1 MPATTSNP
9 PSAAQAGPPSI
20 LADPSFLT
28 SLVIAVVVALGF
40 GLVVPVLP
48 LFAEDFG
55 VGVFAITGVV
65 SVFAGVRLV
74 SNLYA
79 GSLADRIGARRA
91 VAYGALVVGV
101 SSLLTGLAPGY
112 WWLLIFR
119 GAGGFGSALFFT
131 ALLAL
136 VVGHVGAHERARAV
150 GLLQGAFLFGLTVG
164 PFAGGVLAEPLG
176 LRGPFFVYAATCL
189 AAGMVAL
196 GFLPRPAVAP
206 AVSAAPAAALVGP
219 EGEPGAVPAAAVG
232 GRTGLG
238 VTLRAAR
245 RLCGDPAFVA
255 ALVMMAASRW
265 SATGVRFSLV
275 PLFASDVVGLGDA
288 AVGYAVGIAA
298 VAQLLV
304 LWPVGRASDLVGRR
318 AVGVPAYAAFG
329 VVAALVGVATTP
341 VAFFVVMVLYGAAT
355 GLTSVTPPA
364 VVADVVP
371 PQDTGVGIGVLN
383 TAGDLG
389 SVLGPLASGLLVD
402 LAGYDWGFGA
412 AAALLFVAAVVA
424 ARMRETLPRAANV
437 TAAATER

>member
-1 MPATTSNP
+1 MPVDR
-9 PSAAQAGPPSI
+9 AAAP
-20 LADPSFLT
+20 T
-28 SLVIAVVVALGF
+28 SLLRDPAFLVALVVAVVVALGF

-55 VGVFAITGVV
+55 VGVFAATLVV

-79 GSLADRIGARRA
+79 GQLADRIGARRA
-91 VAYGALVVGV
+91 VGYGVLVVGA
-101 SSLLTGLAPGY
+101 SSALTAASPGY
-112 WWLLIFR
+112 WWLVAFR

-136 VVGHVGAHERARAV
+136 VVRHVGSTQRARAV

-164 PFAGGVLAEPLG
+164 PFAGGALAEPLG
-176 LRGPFFVYAATCL
+176 LRWPFVVYAGTCL
-189 AAGMVAL
+189 AAGLVAL
-196 GFLPRPAVAP
+196 GFLPAVDGGFPPAT
-206 AVSAAPAAALVGP
+206 PAAGVQPAEAGP
-219 EGEPGAVPAAAVG
+219 VPVPPPG
-232 GRTGLG
+232 RQG
-238 VTLRAAR
+238 VAQTLREAR

-275 PLFASDVVGLGDA
+275 PLFAQEVVGLA
-288 AVGYAVGIAA
+288 AGPVGYAVGLAA
-298 VAQLLV
+298 VTQLAV
-304 LWPVGRASDLVGRR
+304 LWPVGRASDLLGRR
-318 AVGVPAYAAFG
+318 AVGVPAYLAFA
-329 VVAALVGVATTP
+329 VVAALVGVATVP
-341 VAFFVVMVLYGAAT
+341 VTFFAVMALYGAAT

-371 PQDTGVGIGVLN
+371 AEETGVGIGVLN

-402 LAGYDWGFGA
+402 LAGYAWGFGA
-412 AAALLFVAAVVA
+412 AAAFLLVAALFA
-424 ARMRETLPRAANV
+424 FRMRETLPRG
-437 TAAATER
+437 